1 MAEAR
6 RTVTIVNDLGL
17 HARAASKLVQLAS
30 KYPVEVQIG
39 REDMM
44 VNAKSI
50 MGVLMLA
57 ASKGT
62 HLQVFATGA
71 DTDATPGSRSSTL
84 ATQSRPAGGRHVG
97 VSTRPTDPRL
107 SGSTAPVGT
116 MVRKPWGDSSEAMQ
130 TRSSPRA
137 TYSCTLSPVTSR
149 NSASAGPAAAAR
161 GN

>member
-39 REDMM
+39 RDDMM

-62 HLQVFATGA
+62 HLQVVASGA
-71 DTDATPGSRSSTL
+71 DAD
-84 ATQSRPAGGRHVG
+84 
-97 VSTRPTDPRL
+97 
-107 SGSTAPVGT
+107 
-116 MVRKPWGDSSEAMQ
+116 
-130 TRSSPRA
+130 
-137 TYSCTLSPVTSR
+137 
-149 NSASAGPAAAAR
+149 AAADAIVELIAGR
-161 GN
+161 FGEGH

>member
-1 MAEAR
+1 MPEAR
-6 RTVTIVNDLGL
+6 RSVTIVNDLGL

-62 HLQVFATGA
+62 ELHLVASGA
-71 DTDATPGSRSSTL
+71 DAD
-84 ATQSRPAGGRHVG
+84 
-97 VSTRPTDPRL
+97 
-107 SGSTAPVGT
+107 
-116 MVRKPWGDSSEAMQ
+116 
-130 TRSSPRA
+130 
-137 TYSCTLSPVTSR
+137 
-149 NSASAGPAAAAR
+149 ASAALDALMELIAGR
-161 GN
+161 FGEGS

>member
-6 RTVTIVNDLGL
+6 RSVTIVNDLGL

-39 REDMM
+39 RDDMM

-62 HLQVFATGA
+62 ELSLVASGA
-71 DTDATPGSRSSTL
+71 DADADAAVEALVDLIAGRFGEGS
-84 ATQSRPAGGRHVG
+84 
-97 VSTRPTDPRL
+97 
-107 SGSTAPVGT
+107 
-116 MVRKPWGDSSEAMQ
+116 
-130 TRSSPRA
+130 
-137 TYSCTLSPVTSR
+137 
-149 NSASAGPAAAAR
+149 
-161 GN
+161 

>member
-62 HLQVFATGA
+62 HLQVVATGA
-71 DTDATPGSRSSTL
+71 DADAAVDANVEL
-84 ATQSRPAGGRHVG
+84 IAGRFGEGH
-97 VSTRPTDPRL
+97 
-107 SGSTAPVGT
+107 
-116 MVRKPWGDSSEAMQ
+116 
-130 TRSSPRA
+130 
-137 TYSCTLSPVTSR
+137 
-149 NSASAGPAAAAR
+149 
-161 GN
+161 